1 MSKWVYIYGDTGC
14 RELWFQFQAEEFC
27 VLNSLNLG
35 QRWIWGSYTLYLLY
49 LTLYLLVV
57 IGLSITWIKSCIYC
71 LMSSFGMWEWPQ
83 KQAPEMALKKDPDKN
98 FAIFTGKHLHQSLF
112 FSKVAGLSLQLYQ
125 KKRLRCRYFIVFKNT
140 YFAECLPTTGSVELY
155 LLFLLS
161 IH

>member
-1 MSKWVYIYGDTGC
+1 M
-14 RELWFQFQAEEFC
+14 WFQFQAEEFC

-112 FSKVAGLSLQLYQ
+112 FSKVAGVSLQLYQ
-125 KKRLRCRYFIVFKNT
+125 KKRLRCRYFIVHFTEFSRTPILQSVCQRLVLLNCIS
-140 YFAECLPTTGSVELY
+140 YFYCQY
-155 LLFLLS
+155 
-161 IH
+161 IN